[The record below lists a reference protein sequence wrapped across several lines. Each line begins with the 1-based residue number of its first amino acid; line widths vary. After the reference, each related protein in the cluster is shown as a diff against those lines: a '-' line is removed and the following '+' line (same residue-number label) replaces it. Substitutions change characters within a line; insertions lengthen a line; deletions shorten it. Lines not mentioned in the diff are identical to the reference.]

1 MSDPDADEFT
11 IPGLSMTLAERE
23 RRNADLPV
31 SDMSPLSEAEKRQ
44 LRARLDAPG
53 GAKASLEPREYEA
66 WKHMTVIRSPEAI
79 RELAA
84 AVRAESM
91 TSQEGGRQYAG
102 GILHAIAWAT
112 GQVREGPIT
121 GGVPEGRLPTVS
133 EMEDEERAAVR
144 VMEWRQECIRPRD
157 YVTGVEACLLW
168 LRAGGDDLPW

>member
-1 MSDPDADEFT
+1 MSDPASDNIPFHLIPVDELKRMYADT
-11 IPGLSMTLAERE
+11 P
-23 RRNADLPV
+23 DP
-31 SDMSPLSEAEKRQ
+31 DMSPLSEDEQRQ

-53 GAKASLEPREYEA
+53 GAKTSLAPREYDA
-66 WKHMTVIRSPEAI
+66 WLDMTVIRSPEAV

-84 AVRAESM
+84 TVRAESM

-121 GGVPEGRLPTVS
+121 GRVPGNRLPTVS

-144 VMEWRQECIRPRD
+144 VLEWRQECIHPRD

>member
-11 IPGLSMTLAERE
+11 IPGLSMTLAERK
-23 RRNADLPV
+23 RRNVNLPV
-31 SDMSPLSEAEKRQ
+31 PDMSPLSDEEKQQ
-44 LRARLDAPG
+44 LRARLDGRGPG
-53 GAKASLEPREYEA
+53 PLGMTPREYEA
-66 WKHMTVIRSPEAI
+66 WKHMTVIRSSEAI

-84 AVRAESM
+84 TVRAESM

-121 GGVPEGRLPTVS
+121 GRVPEGRLPTVS
-133 EMEDEERAAVR
+133 EMEREEDAAVR
-144 VMEWRQECIRPRD
+144 VLNYRQECIHPRD

-168 LRAGGDDLPW
+168 LRAAGHESPW

>member
-1 MSDPDADEFT
+1 MSDPAAADRPFWLIQADE
-11 IPGLSMTLAERE
+11 LERMYAH
-23 RRNADLPV
+23 RRRP
-31 SDMSPLSEAEKRQ
+31 DMSPLSADEKRQ
-44 LRARLDAPG
+44 LRARLDSRRGPEP
-53 GAKASLEPREYEA
+53 LTLPPREYDA
-66 WKHMTVIRSPEAI
+66 WMDMTVIRSPEAV

-84 AVRAESM
+84 TVRAESM
-91 TSQEGGRQYAG
+91 ASEEGGRQYAG

-121 GGVPEGRLPTVS
+121 GRVPEGRLPTVS

-144 VMEWRQECIRPRD
+144 VLEWRQECIHPRD

>member
-1 MSDPDADEFT
+1 MSDPAGEQTGTAWWATPLDEW
-11 IPGLSMTLAERE
+11 ERM
-23 RRNADLPV
+23 NADVPPI
-31 SDMSPLSEAEKRQ
+31 DATPLSEDEKRQ

-53 GAKASLEPREYEA
+53 GAKTSLEPREYTA
-66 WKHMTVIRSPEAI
+66 WMAMTVIRSPEAI

-84 AVRAESM
+84 TVRAESM
-91 TSQEGGRQYAG
+91 TSQESGRQYAG

-112 GQVREGPIT
+112 GEVREGPIT
-121 GGVPEGRLPTVS
+121 GMVPEGRLPTVS

-144 VMEWRQECIRPRD
+144 VLEWRQECRHPRD